1 MKELQERLNYQFK
14 DEELLKTAL
23 THSSYANERRCACNE
38 RLEFLGDSVLGLT
51 VSRYLFE
58 KMRNVNEGSLSKIR
72 ASLVCEESLAR
83 IARGLELG
91 KFLRLGH
98 GEIMQ
103 GGRERNSLL
112 SDAMEAVFA
121 AIYLDSNFETAE
133 KKIKEIMGASLK
145 EGVKGSFYHD
155 YKTTLQEVLQ
165 KKNHS
170 RAEYKILREEGPDHE
185 KQFVVGIMVKGEV
198 FAEGS
203 GQNKKEAEQMA
214 AKYALEKLGVKNET
228 F

>member
-1 MKELQERLNYQFK
+1 MKELQEKLNYQFK
-14 DEELLKTAL
+14 NIELLKTAL
-23 THSSYANERRCACNE
+23 THSSFANEKHCECNE

-58 KMRNVNEGSLSKIR
+58 KMQNVNEGSLSKIR

-91 KFLRLGH
+91 RFLRLGH
-98 GEIMQ
+98 GEALQ
-103 GGRERNSLL
+103 GGNERSSLL
-112 SDAMEAVFA
+112 SDALEALFA
-121 AIYLDSNFETAE
+121 AIYLDSNFETVE
-133 KKIKEIMGASLK
+133 NKIKEIMGSALE
-145 EGVKGSFYHD
+145 EGVKGSFYND

-170 RAEYKILREEGPDHE
+170 RAEYKILHEKGPDHD
-185 KQFVVGIMVKGEV
+185 KQFVVGIIIRGEV
-198 FAEGS
+198 FAKGEG
-203 GQNKKEAEQMA
+203 QTKKEAEQAA
-214 AKYALEKLGVKNET
+214 AKQALKKLGVNHEA